1 LLEPS
6 NCYKTKHERAHV
18 TGCVKW
24 EQHSYIRVR
33 PRQLVFV
40 LFLFGLLCGRSFSEH
55 LLCCMLLCIWT
66 RSSFSSAP
74 RRLLK
79 LITHSDQ
86 RHTLIPPLL
95 IKSFTSETIMSDKK
109 RKATSAPAG
118 KEPTAKQQK
127 LVPGKEGKK
136 ERAEGWLQEQLR
148 EQRSEKKEMKF
159 HKKRLQFISDTEKIK
174 QGSEGVLY
182 WMSRDHRVQDNWAL
196 IHAQRLA
203 LKEKLPLHI
212 CFCLVVPKSELSTL
226 RHYSFLLKGLEEVA
240 KECKALDIQ
249 FHLLRGSAGEV
260 LPGFVSDR
268 SLGAVVTDFY
278 PLREPLQQLEDV
290 KKKLPKDIPLI
301 QVDAHNIVP
310 CWVASPK
317 LEYAARTIRSKITK
331 LLPEFLTDFPLV
343 EKHPYTATRTAKP
356 FDWAKTLASLQVDR
370 TVGEP
375 KWATP
380 GTKGG
385 MAMLESFIDVR
396 LKLFDTLRNDP
407 NAAALSSL
415 SPWIRFGHVSAQ
427 RVALQVQRSGK
438 SSGQSVASF
447 IEELVVRR
455 ELTDNFCFYNKKY
468 DRKTLKDH
476 AKDKR
481 PYLYTRQQL
490 EEAKT
495 HDKLWNAAQY
505 QMVIEGKMHGFLRM
519 YWAKKILEWT
529 SSPEEALSIALY
541 LNDRYELDGQD
552 PNGFVGC
559 MWSICG
565 IHDQGW
571 AERPVFGK
579 IRYMNYKGCTRKFD
593 VARFERTVTSGG
605 GGDMIHKVLRWV
617 ICNVERICQL
627 LE

>member
-1 LLEPS
+1 
-6 NCYKTKHERAHV
+6 
-18 TGCVKW
+18 
-24 EQHSYIRVR
+24 
-33 PRQLVFV
+33 
-40 LFLFGLLCGRSFSEH
+40 
-55 LLCCMLLCIWT
+55 MLLCIW
-66 RSSFSSAP
+66 RISSFSSAP
-74 RRLLK
+74 KRLLK
-79 LITHSDQ
+79 LGIHSNQ
-86 RHTLIPPLL
+86 RPIPTLSLL

-109 RKATSAPAG
+109 RKAASAPAG
-118 KEPTAKQQK
+118 KEPSPKQQK
-127 LVPGKEGKK
+127 LAPVKEEKK
-136 ERAEGWLQEQLR
+136 ARAAGWLQDLVKQ
-148 EQRSEKKEMKF
+148 QRPEKKEMKLN
-159 HKKRLQFISDTEKIK
+159 KKRLRFVSDTEKIK

-182 WMSRDHRVQDNWAL
+182 WMSRDQRVQDNWAL
-196 IHAQRLA
+196 IQAQRLA
-203 LKEKLPLHI
+203 MKENLPLHI
-212 CFCLVVPKSELSTL
+212 CVCLFVQKSELSTQ
-226 RHYSFLLKGLEEVA
+226 RHYSFMLKGLEEVA
-240 KECKALDIQ
+240 KECKTLNIQ
-249 FHLLRGSAGEV
+249 FHLLHGTAGEV

-268 SLGAVVTDFY
+268 SLGAVVTDFT
-278 PLREPLQQLEDV
+278 PLREPLQWLEDV
-290 KKKLPKDIPLI
+290 KKKLSKDIPLI

-317 LEYAARTIRSKITK
+317 LEYSARTIRGKITN

-356 FDWAKTLASLQVDR
+356 IDWDKTLASLQVDKA
-370 TVGEP
+370 VGETE
-375 KWATP
+375 WAKP
-380 GTKGG
+380 GTKAG

-396 LKLFDTLRNDP
+396 LKLFGTQRNDP
-407 NAAALSSL
+407 NAAALSQL
-415 SPWIRFGHVSAQ
+415 SPWIRFGHLSAQ

-438 SSGQSVASF
+438 NAGQSVSSF

-468 DRKTLKDH
+468 DSVEGAYEWAQKTLKDH

-481 PYLYTRQQL
+481 PYLYTREQL
-490 EEAKT
+490 EKAKT

-505 QMVIEGKMHGFLRM
+505 QMVTEGKMHGFLRM

-593 VARFERTVTSGG
+593 VARFER
-605 GGDMIHKVLRWV
+605 KYCPKNL
-617 ICNVERICQL
+617 
-627 LE
+627 